1 MANKNLSAAKK
12 AKQDEFYTQMNDIQA
27 EINAYL
33 DFDENTFRGK
43 TVLLPCDDPE
53 WSNFTLFFAQ
63 NFERLGLKKL
73 ISTSYAPESKTAK
86 YGSLFEYAASQ
97 SDETPKNERGKI
109 FVLDH
114 DTNMNGRID
123 FEDLEW
129 EYLKGDGD
137 FRSDEVCRL
146 RDEADLIVTNPPFS
160 MFREF
165 LAWILDGHSRDGKIT
180 NWERRH
186 LGGDG
191 KQYLIIGNM
200 NAITYKE
207 VFPLIMENRLWLGE
221 SIHSGDREFGVPDD
235 YPLEAAGWRI
245 DVKGKHY
252 IRVKGVRWFTNLE
265 HGRRHQPLKLMTMA
279 QNVKHSKHKEVRG
292 IGYRTYDNYDAI
304 EVPFTDAIP
313 SDYDGVMGVPISFL
327 DKYCPEQF
335 EILGIT
341 KTWFGSATKI
351 YPEQIE
357 VSRNGTRKR
366 VTKLNDGATLKLES
380 VPERETYY
388 LVGDVPYTQVYARIL
403 IRHRK

>member
-1 MANKNLSAAKK
+1 MANRNLSEAKK

-33 DFDENTFRGK
+33 DYDADTFRGK

-97 SDETPKNERGKI
+97 SDATPKNERGKI

-114 DTNMNGRID
+114 DVNANGRID
-123 FEDLEW
+123 FDDLEW

-146 RDEADLIVTNPPFS
+146 RDEADIIVTNPPFS

-165 LAWILDGHSRDGKIT
+165 LAWILAAKDAKSAKRF
-180 NWERRH
+180 
-186 LGGDG
+186 
-191 KQYLIIGNM
+191 LIIGNM

-207 VFPLIMENRLWLGE
+207 VFPLIKDNKAWLGATGFMSDMVFRVPE
-221 SIHSGDREFGVPDD
+221 WMEIAPADRAK
-235 YPLEAAGWRI
+235 AARLGYEGNYTRL
-245 DVKGKHY
+245 GNSC
-252 IRVKGVRWFTNLE
+252 WFTNLE
-265 HGRRHQPLKLMTMA
+265 HGRRHQPLQLMTMA
-279 QNVKHSKHKEVRG
+279 QNIKHSKHKEVRG
-292 IGYRTYDNYDAI
+292 IGYRKYDNYDAI

-335 EILGIT
+335 EIVGMCENEDLYGLKTRIYDHAECQDAYLAKFGKKGTYDLNASGVLTLDGIQE
-341 KTWFGSATKI
+341 K
-351 YPEQIE
+351 
-357 VSRNGTRKR
+357 
-366 VTKLNDGATLKLES
+366 
-380 VPERETYY
+380 
-388 LVGDVPYTQVYARIL
+388 VYQRIL
-403 IRHRK
+403 IRRKAK

>member
-12 AKQDEFYTQMNDIQA
+12 AKQDEFYTQMADIQT

-43 TVLLPCDDPE
+43 SVLLPCDDPE

-73 ISTSYAPESKTAK
+73 VSTSYAPESKTAK
-86 YGSLFEYAASQ
+86 YGALFEYAAMMNG
-97 SDETPKNERGKI
+97 EKPKNERGRI

-114 DTNMNGRID
+114 DVNKNGRID

-137 FRSDEVCRL
+137 FRSEEVSRL
-146 RDEADLIVTNPPFS
+146 RDEADVIVTNPPFS

-165 LAWILDGHSRDGKIT
+165 LAWILATTDAKKF
-180 NWERRH
+180 
-186 LGGDG
+186 LV
-191 KQYLIIGNM
+191 IGNM

-207 VFPLIMENRLWLGE
+207 VFPLIKDNRMWLGATGFVTDMVFRVPKGAE
-221 SIHSGDREFGVPDD
+221 VAPADRAKAAKLGYVGDYTRLGNSC
-235 YPLEAAGWRI
+235 
-245 DVKGKHY
+245 
-252 IRVKGVRWFTNLE
+252 WFTNLD
-265 HGRRHQPLKLMTMA
+265 HGRRHQPLRLMTMA
-279 QNVKHSKHKEVRG
+279 QNVKHSKHKEVRDAE
-292 IGYRTYDNYDAI
+292 YRNYDNYDAI

-335 EILGIT
+335 EIVGIT
-341 KTWFGSATKI
+341 KTWFGAANKT

-357 VSRNGTRKR
+357 VSKNGERKR
-366 VTKLNDGATLKLES
+366 VSKLNDGATLKLVEE
-380 VPERETYY
+380 PQGETYY
-388 LVGDVPYTQVYARIL
+388 LVDGTPYAQLYARIL
-403 IRHRK
+403 IRRRK